1 MSQQSGDQYTE
12 EQKKLRAEI
21 EKKHGKTPEQLYE
34 EREKRV
40 RDAIE
45 LREPDRVPTSFR
57 LTYFPATYTG
67 IPKSVAYYDPARWN
81 KAVIR
86 TILDFDPDMSQSYV
100 GTSAGEVNDIL
111 QPTQSKWPGG
121 PLPENTTH
129 QAIDVETMMDDEYDL
144 LLSDPTDFFI
154 RKMLPRSFDALKP
167 LAKLPQM
174 AERAMGFGMLTPI
187 FASEE
192 FKEMGRMLIKAGEAQ
207 ERWQKATDT
216 SLEEEMDKLGLVP
229 NGFMG
234 GVGGAP
240 FDIISDMY
248 RGMRGAMLDMY
259 RHPDELLAVLDVMLE
274 NRIKRAVPANP
285 DTKGNPKRVFIALH
299 RGAEGFMSRKQFEKF
314 YWPGLK
320 KAMLKTI
327 ELGYIPMPFCEGA
340 YGDRL
345 EYFLELPKGKV
356 VLQLDLTDM
365 FRAKEILRDHACLF
379 GNVPASMLQV
389 GTPQDVENYCKKLI
403 EFCGKGG
410 GFILSHGSSID
421 EAKPENIRAM
431 IESAKKYNP

>member
-1 MSQQSGDQYTE
+1 MSRQSEEQYTG
-12 EQKKLRAEI
+12 EQQRLRAEI

-34 EREKRV
+34 EREKRI

-45 LREPDRVPTSFR
+45 LSEPDRVPTSLR

-67 IPKSVAYYDPARWN
+67 IPKSTAYYDPARWKN
-81 KAVIR
+81 AVIK
-86 TILDFDPDMSQSYV
+86 TILDFDPDMSQSYA
-100 GTSAGEVNDIL
+100 GMSAGEVNDIL

-121 PLPENTTH
+121 TLPDNTAH
-129 QAIDVETMMDDEYDL
+129 QAIDVETMMEDEYDL
-144 LLSDPTDFFI
+144 LLSDPTDFLI
-154 RKMLPRSFDALKP
+154 RRMLPRSYNALKP
-167 LAKLPQM
+167 LAKLPHI
-174 AERAMGFGMLTPI
+174 AERATGFGMLTPI

-192 FKEMGRMLIKAGEAQ
+192 FKEMGKMLVKAGEAQ
-207 ERWQKATDT
+207 ERWRKTAGT
-216 SLEEEMDKLGLVP
+216 SLAEEMGKLCLVP
-229 NGFMG
+229 NSYMG
-234 GVGGAP
+234 GAGGAP
-240 FDIISDMY
+240 FDTISDMY

-259 RHPDELLAVLDVMLE
+259 RHPDELLAVLDVILE
-274 NRIKRAVPANP
+274 KRIKEATPANP
-285 DTKGNPKRVFIALH
+285 NTKGNPKRVFIALH
-299 RGAEGFMSRKQFEKF
+299 RGAEGFMSKKQFERF

-345 EYFLELPKGKV
+345 EYFLEMPKGKV
-356 VLQLDLTDM
+356 VVTLDLTDM
-365 FRAKEILRDHACLF
+365 FRAKEILKDHSCLM
-379 GNVPASMLQV
+379 GNVPASLLQI

-403 EFCGKGG
+403 EVCGNGG

-431 IESAKKYNP
+431 IESVKKYSV